1 MNKWLQAW
9 RADKLRGAVEL
20 FWLLTVVSS
29 FFGDTVIAVRVPA
42 IGALYPFRVLLPISA
57 LLYVIWMVRRKEPWF
72 RGISTV
78 EKWCYGLIAIMILY
92 GGVSLLRALE
102 PAWTFRRLF
111 NLCMDL
117 CFFFLVLRLCK
128 DKRLRHATMLVCAG
142 MLMLLCLLGIV
153 EVFCGGIV
161 NESYDTY
168 KRFYLFDKMFQFPI
182 VFSGNTNDYSTTI
195 FFLSATLLLYFCSSD
210 YGKKKHL
217 LLWIILYGV
226 IVYFVVVAS
235 NARLCM
241 IAYYILLCGVI
252 LYYLI
257 KEKRKAWLVGIL
269 VLNVL
274 FIQFATNYMDI
285 VPPIQKYLAELKEYQ
300 SEMRTANSSENVI
313 NQPKAPTLS
322 LGNPDKPSLEEE
334 FFEFDSVTGTKELR
348 TTGSAGVRAR
358 LLVHSF
364 SCFKNSY
371 GLGVGLGNTEIM
383 ARDQEVIPDAKI
395 WSIHCFIARIV
406 GDYGVFVLVPLMVI
420 AALLIK
426 QGIVIAIISMKK
438 RERPLAAL
446 AILYL
451 VVLVCYPIVSTA
463 SSDAQDLLAMW
474 LYLGMLVVINNLYLI
489 NNKVGL
495 FPNESS
501 NHSTDI

>member
-1 MNKWLQAW
+1 M
-9 RADKLRGAVEL
+9 
-20 FWLLTVVSS
+20 
-29 FFGDTVIAVRVPA
+29 
-42 IGALYPFRVLLPISA
+42 
-57 LLYVIWMVRRKEPWF
+57 
-72 RGISTV
+72 
-78 EKWCYGLIAIMILY
+78 
-92 GGVSLLRALE
+92 
-102 PAWTFRRLF
+102 
-111 NLCMDL
+111 
-117 CFFFLVLRLCK
+117 
-128 DKRLRHATMLVCAG
+128 
-142 MLMLLCLLGIV
+142 
-153 EVFCGGIV
+153 
-161 NESYDTY
+161 
-168 KRFYLFDKMFQFPI
+168 
-182 VFSGNTNDYSTTI
+182 
-195 FFLSATLLLYFCSSD
+195 
-210 YGKKKHL
+210 
-217 LLWIILYGV
+217 
-226 IVYFVVVAS
+226 VVAS

-300 SEMRTANSSENVI
+300 SERRTANSSENVI

>member
-9 RADKLRGAVEL
+9 RADRLRGAVEL

-42 IGALYPFRVLLPISA
+42 IGALYPFRVLLPITA
-57 LLYVIWMVRRKEPWF
+57 LLYVIWMVRRKEPLF

-92 GGVSLLRALE
+92 GGVSLFRALE

-117 CFFFLVLRLCK
+117 GFFFLVLRLCR
-128 DKRLRHATMLVCAG
+128 DKRLRHATMLTCAG

-161 NESYDTY
+161 NESYDNY

-195 FFLSATLLLYFCSSD
+195 IFLSAILLLYFCSGD
-210 YGKKKHL
+210 YGKEKHL
-217 LLWIILYGV
+217 SLWIILYGV

-241 IAYYILLCGVI
+241 IAYYILLCGAI

-257 KEKRKAWLVGIL
+257 KERRKAWLMGLL

-285 VPPIQKYLAELKEYQ
+285 VPPIQKYVAELKEYQ
-300 SEMRTANSSENVI
+300 SEMRTANSSENTDKK
-313 NQPKAPTLS
+313 PKSPKLS
-322 LGNPDKPSLEEE
+322 LGNPDKRTLADE
-334 FFEFDSVTGTKELR
+334 FYEFDSKTGAKKLSTK
-348 TTGSAGVRAR
+348 GSAGVRTR
-358 LLVHSF
+358 LLLHSF
-364 SCFKNSY
+364 RCFRDSY

-383 ARDQEVIPDAKI
+383 AKEQEVIPDARI
-395 WSIHCFIARIV
+395 WSIHCFIARII
-406 GDYGVFVLVPLMVI
+406 GDYGLFAAVPLTVI
-420 AALLIK
+420 AVMLIK
-426 QGIVIAIISMKK
+426 QGIVSIIASRRKSA
-438 RERPLAAL
+438 RPLLALAAL
-446 AILYL
+446 YL
-451 VVLVCYPIVSTA
+451 VIMLCYPVVSTA
-463 SSDAQDLLAMW
+463 SSDAQDILSMW
-474 LYLGMLVVINNLYLI
+474 LYLGMLVIIGNACLDKKQIGENN
-489 NNKVGL
+489 
-495 FPNESS
+495 EA
-501 NHSTDI
+501 